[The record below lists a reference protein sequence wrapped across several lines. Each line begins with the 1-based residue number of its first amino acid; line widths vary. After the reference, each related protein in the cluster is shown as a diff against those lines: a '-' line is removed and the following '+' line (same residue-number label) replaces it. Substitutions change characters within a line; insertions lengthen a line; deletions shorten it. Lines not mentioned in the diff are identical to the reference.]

1 MWSPIEIYDIY
12 LGSLVLGLFY
22 GLSLCAPSCLPHIT
36 SYIAGV
42 GAGFRRGL
50 AITAT
55 YNIGRIAAYTLIGS
69 LAYMFKLFIDDA
81 FIRPYQSYVS
91 IIFGLVTIIIGASLL
106 KGGNTSCQCSLHG
119 ASSFCKKNVFGRVE
133 VGSFAMGLTRGLIIC
148 PPLMALLIYGVTA
161 STPLNPL
168 LLAFLF
174 GLGTAISPIFLL
186 GGIAGWLLDRAT
198 LWKRWISLA
207 GAVMLIILGV
217 GAILSSLVIL

>member
-1 MWSPIEIYDIY
+1 MWPPIEISNIY

-55 YNIGRIAAYTLIGS
+55 YNIGRITAYTLAGS
-69 LAYMFKLFIDDA
+69 LAYMFKLFIDDDA
-81 FIRPYQSYVS
+81 IRPYQSYAS
-91 IIFGLVTIIIGASLL
+91 IIFGLVTIIIGASLI
-106 KGGNTSCQCSLHG
+106 KRGNPSCQCSLQG
-119 ASSFCKKNVFGRVE
+119 AISFSKSHFFGRVDA
-133 VGSFAMGLTRGLIIC
+133 GSFAMGLTRGLIIC
-148 PPLMALLIYGVTA
+148 PPLMALLTYAVA
-161 STPLNPL
+161 APNPLNPL

-174 GLGTAISPIFLL
+174 GLGTAFSPIFLL
-186 GGIAGWLLDRAT
+186 GGIAGWLLNRAT

-207 GAVMLIILGV
+207 GAGILIILGIS
-217 GAILSSLVIL
+217 AILSSLVIL